1 MLDSPSFTGSNT
13 DSELPWFHPTS
24 IEVDLDLLLS
34 IANHWKEKHVDEVLQ
49 PALQKRPA
57 PINEFKKSVSQ
68 VKEIDLFYLHSHL
81 I

>member
-34 IANHWKEKHVDEVLQ
+34 IANHWKEKHVDEVLEPSAQ
-49 PALQKRPA
+49 EVS
-57 PINEFKKSVSQ
+57 PIIYKANKTVS
-68 VKEIDLFYLHSHL
+68 
-81 I
+81 